1 MSKVVLIT
9 GVSSGIGHAT
19 AKLFNQEGWHV
30 VGVSRTK
37 ADHIEG
43 VDHYIP
49 ADVSKIED
57 LNRLFDE
64 IKTEEG
70 RIDSLINNAALQICK
85 PIIETTVDEWDA
97 VFNTNVRPVFYCSKL
112 AHPLMAGKGGSIVNV
127 SSVHAIATSANI
139 AAYAAS
145 KGAIKAL
152 TQNLAI
158 EFARDNIRVNAVLPG
173 AVDTQ
178 MLKEGFHR
186 LCGSMDDEKIND
198 KKAELAQKTV
208 VGRIGCPNEVS
219 SVILFLSDNGNISYN
234 SSYITGQTIIV
245 DGGATIKLS
254 TE

>member
-9 GVSSGIGHAT
+9 GVSSGIGNAT
-19 AKLFNQEGWHV
+19 AKLFTQEGWHV
-30 VGVSRTK
+30 IGVSRTK
-37 ADHIEG
+37 ANHIDG

-57 LNRLFDE
+57 LDRVFNE
-64 IKTEEG
+64 IKSEEG
-70 RIDSLINNAALQICK
+70 RIDSLVNNAALQICK
-85 PIIETTVDEWDA
+85 PILETTVNEWDA
-97 VFNTNVRPVFYCSKL
+97 VFNTNVRSVFYCSKQ
-112 AHPLMAGKGGSIVNV
+112 AHPLMVAKGGSIVNV

-173 AVDTQ
+173 AVDTPMLHSSLNRGHLDLSDTHIQ
-178 MLKEGFHR
+178 MEQLGLR
-186 LCGSMDDEKIND
+186 
-198 KKAELAQKTV
+198 TV
-208 VGRIGCPNEVS
+208 IGRVGRPEEVAHAVIFLADMGKS
-219 SVILFLSDNGNISYN
+219 SF
-234 SSYITGQTIIV
+234 ITGHSMVV

>member
-9 GVSSGIGHAT
+9 GVSSGIGNAT
-19 AKLFNQEGWHV
+19 AKLFTQEGWHV
-30 VGVSRTK
+30 IGVSRTK
-37 ADHIEG
+37 ANHIDG

-57 LNRLFDE
+57 LDRVFTE
-64 IKTEEG
+64 IKAEEG
-70 RIDSLINNAALQICK
+70 QIDSLVNNAALQICK
-85 PIIETTVDEWDA
+85 PVLETTVDEWDA
-97 VFNTNVRPVFYCSKL
+97 VFNTNVRSVFYCSKL
-112 AHPLMAGKGGSIVNV
+112 AHPLMAEKGGSIVNV

-145 KGAIKAL
+145 KGAIKVL

-173 AVDTQ
+173 AVDTPMLHGGLNRGHLDLSDTHIQ
-178 MLKEGFHR
+178 M
-186 LCGSMDDEKIND
+186 EK
-198 KKAELAQKTV
+198 LGLRTV
-208 VGRIGCPNEVS
+208 IGRVGRPEEVAHAVIFLADMGKS
-219 SVILFLSDNGNISYN
+219 SF
-234 SSYITGQTIIV
+234 ITGHSMVV